1 MSAAPHLP
9 RYTVAE
15 YLAFE
20 RDSETK
26 HEFIHG
32 EIIAMAGASETH
44 NTIVSN
50 CIITLGGQLRGRP
63 CKIYPSDMLL
73 EVSPWGPEFYPDVS
87 VVCGT
92 PLIKQDGL
100 DRLLNPNLLIEV
112 LSRSTHKK
120 DEQAKT
126 RYYHSMD
133 SVQDYLMIA
142 QDHPLVEHY
151 QRQDVDQWL
160 LTRYRTLGATLE
172 LVSIG
177 CTLNLADVYDKV
189 NFDPPQAP

>member
-26 HEFIHG
+26 HEFIQG
-32 EIIAMAGASETH
+32 EIVAMAGASREH
-44 NTIVSN
+44 GRIVFN
-50 CIITLGGQLRGRP
+50 VTGQFYLQLREKP
-63 CKIYPSDMLL
+63 CEVFPGDIRVQVNPWIYY
-73 EVSPWGPEFYPDVS
+73 YPDIVA
-87 VVCGT
+87 VCGT
-92 PLIKQDGL
+92 PHFEDKEL
-100 DRLLNPNLLIEV
+100 DTLLNPTLLIEV

-120 DEQAKT
+120 DKGDKTEQ
-126 RYYHSMD
+126 YLSME
-133 SVQDYLMIA
+133 SLQDYLMIA

-160 LTRYRTLGATLE
+160 LTRYRTLGATLD
-172 LVSIG
+172 LLSIG
-177 CTLNLADVYDKV
+177 CTLSLADVYDKV
-189 NFDPPQAP
+189 NFDLPPAP